1 MMEQP
6 CALRCAIYTRKSTE
20 EGLEQEFNT
29 LHAQREAAEA
39 CVLSQRASGWTVVPE
54 RFDDGGFSGAS
65 LERPA
70 LKELLNRIESG
81 AIDCVIVYKVDRLSR
96 SLLDFA
102 RLMSLFD
109 RHGVSFVS
117 VTQEFN
123 TTTSIGR
130 LTLNILLSFAQFERE
145 LIGERTRDKL
155 GAARRKGKWI
165 GGFPLLGYDLTPKG
179 GGLVVNVEEAAR
191 VQEIFAIAS
200 GAATLAEALHLV
212 NARGL
217 TTKQWSSEGGRL
229 HRAQPF
235 RAQSLSALLRNVQY
249 KGMISHKGTLY
260 PGKQPALV
268 SVELWEEVHAKL
280 ASNGQSQ
287 RGRKHERQ
295 EALLLDLL
303 RCGSCG
309 ARMIPTFTTKQGQRY
324 RYYVCERAKHR
335 QCKQRAV
342 AGEDLDLSVLRHMEP
357 ILGPTNAIA
366 LQQSIERVTYSGE
379 SREVSIAL
387 RDGTRSTYSLPA
399 VNRRGARGPL
409 HVQSGRVPR
418 ISRIMALAIK
428 LEQVVREGQAPTYAS
443 LAEAGHLSRARLSQI
458 MALANL
464 APSIQETV
472 LLLPRKMSGPDR
484 VSEKQLRTIAGH
496 VDWARQRQIF
506 DALMNPHSR

>member
-1 MMEQP
+1 MQSP
-6 CALRCAIYTRKSTE
+6 RALRCAIYTRKSTE

-29 LHAQREAAEA
+29 LHAQREAGEA
-39 CVLSQRASGWTVVPE
+39 CVLSQRASGWTALPE

-130 LTLNILLSFAQFERE
+130 LTLNILLSFAAFERE
-145 LIGERTRDKL
+145 LICERTRDKL

-165 GGFPLLGYDLTPKG
+165 GGIPVLGYDVTPKG
-179 GGLVVNVEEAAR
+179 GGLVLNVEEAAR
-191 VQEIFAIAS
+191 VQEIFAIAA
-200 GAATLAEALHLV
+200 GAGTLAETLQSV
-212 NARGL
+212 NARGMM
-217 TTKQWSSEGGRL
+217 TKQWTSEGGRL
-229 HRAQPF
+229 HRGRPF
-235 RAQSLSALLRNVQY
+235 RAQSLSALLGNVQY

-260 PGKQPALV
+260 PGEQPALV
-268 SVELWEEVHAKL
+268 SGELWEEVHAKM
-280 ASNGQSQ
+280 ASNGQGQ
-287 RGRKHERQ
+287 RGRKHARQ

-303 RCGSCG
+303 RCGNCG
-309 ARMIPTFTTKQGQRY
+309 ARMIPTFTTKRGQRY

-335 QCKQRAV
+335 ECKQRAI

-357 ILGPTNAIA
+357 ILGPTNTIA
-366 LQQSIERVTYSGE
+366 LQQSIERVTFSGE

-399 VNRRGARGPL
+399 VNRRGARGAR
-409 HVQSGRVPR
+409 QIEGGRVPR

-428 LEQVVREGQAPTYAS
+428 LERVVREGQAPTYAS

-458 MALANL
+458 MTLANL

-484 VSEKQLRTIAGH
+484 VSEKQLRSIARQ
-496 VDWARQRQIF
+496 VDWDSQRKLF
-506 DALMNPHSR
+506 DVLMNYQTH